1 MSEPSVEPSRPRRG
15 NVLFITVDQWRGDCL
30 GIDGHPVVETPTIDR
45 LAREGTRFR
54 RHYANAAP
62 CGPSRA
68 CLYTGTYLMTNRA
81 VLNGTP
87 LDDRFTNI
95 AREARQLGY
104 DPKLFGYTDS
114 AVDPRGLPLDDPR
127 LFSYEG
133 VLPGFDAV
141 VDLRGE
147 RLDVWAA
154 WLATKGY
161 DIPERL
167 SDLYRPADDPDAA
180 SHGRTWAPTRYAAE
194 HSETAFLT
202 ESLIDWIAGHRAAT
216 SDPWFV
222 HASYVRPHPP
232 YIAPAPYHDRYD
244 PASVP
249 MPVQSEG
256 LEADRAQHRFAA
268 AVIGLDGITA
278 PTDERELRQ
287 LRATYYGMMTEV
299 DAQLGRLV
307 DWLRSAGEL
316 DDTLVVLTSDHGDQ
330 MGDHGLI
337 EKLGYWDESYHVPL
351 IVRDPSTPSGSR
363 GRAVDRLTEHVD
375 VLPTILDWMGVEAPL
390 QCDGRSLL
398 DFVRGGEPDAPWR
411 TEVHW
416 QWDFRSPRDHVVE
429 DLYGMTM
436 EQCSLD
442 VIRDDRFKYVHF
454 GAMAPILFDLERDPH
469 QFANVAE
476 HPDYASVR
484 ADYAGRLL
492 SWRMRHDERTL
503 TGHYIDTDGLS
514 IRRDPR
520 L

>member
-1 MSEPSVEPSRPRRG
+1 MSARG

-30 GIDGHPVVETPTIDR
+30 GIDGHPVVQTPALDR

-95 AREARQLGY
+95 AREARDLGY

-114 AVDPRGLPLDDPR
+114 AIDPRGLAPDDPR

-133 VLPGFDAV
+133 VLPGFDPV

-147 RLDVWAA
+147 QLDVWAA
-154 WLATKGY
+154 WLGTKGY
-161 DIPERL
+161 AVPERL
-167 SDLYRPADDPDAA
+167 LDLYLPADDPDAA
-180 SHGRTWAPTRYAAE
+180 DHEASWAPARYAAE
-194 HSETAFLT
+194 HSEAAFLT
-202 ESLIDWIAGHRAAT
+202 ESLIDWIDGHRST
-216 SDPWFV
+216 SPDPWFV
-222 HASYVRPHPP
+222 HASYIRPHPP
-232 YIAPAPYHDRYD
+232 YRAPAPFHDRYD
-244 PASVP
+244 PAGVP
-249 MPVQSEG
+249 LPVQSEG
-256 LEADRAQHRFAA
+256 LAAERAQHPFAD
-268 AVIGLDGITA
+268 AVLGMDGIRA
-278 PTDERELRQ
+278 PEEEPAMRQ
-287 LRATYYGMMTEV
+287 LRATYYGMMSEV
-299 DAQLGRLV
+299 DHQLGILV
-307 DWLRSAGEL
+307 DWLAATGEL
-316 DDTLVVLTSDHGDQ
+316 DRTLVVLTSDHGDQ
-330 MGDHGLI
+330 MGDHGLV

-351 IVRDPSTPSGSR
+351 IIRDPEAPPASR
-363 GRAVDRLTEHVD
+363 GSAVDALTEHVD
-375 VLPTILDWMGVEAPL
+375 VMPTILDWLGAEVPL

-398 DFVRGGEPDAPWR
+398 ELVGGGVPAAPWR

-416 QWDFRSPRDHVVE
+416 QWDFRSPRDHLIE
-429 DLYGMTM
+429 DLLGVTM

-442 VIRDDRFKYVHF
+442 VVRDDRFKYVHF
-454 GAMAPILFDLERDPH
+454 GAMEPILFDLERDPE
-469 QFANVAE
+469 QFVNVATD
-476 HPDYASVR
+476 PAYATVR

-503 TGHYIDTDGLS
+503 TGHYIDTDGLA

-520 L
+520 V

>member
-1 MSEPSVEPSRPRRG
+1 MSLRG

-30 GIDGHPVVETPTIDR
+30 GIDGHPVVQTPALDH

-54 RHYANAAP
+54 RHHANAAP

-87 LDDRFTNI
+87 LDDRFTNL
-95 AREARQLGY
+95 AREARRLGF

-114 AVDPRGLPLDDPR
+114 AIDPRGLAPDDPR

-133 VLPGFDAV
+133 VLPGFDPV

-147 RLDVWAA
+147 RLDAWAE

-161 DIPERL
+161 EIPERL
-167 SDLYRPADDPDAA
+167 DDLYRPADVPGAA
-180 SHGRTWAPTRYAAE
+180 DHASTWAPARYAAE
-194 HSETAFLT
+194 HSEAAFLT
-202 ESLIDWIAGHRAAT
+202 TSLIDWVAEHRAR
-216 SDPWFV
+216 SGSPWFA
-222 HASYVRPHPP
+222 HASYIRPHPP
-232 YIAPAPYHDRYD
+232 YLAPAPYHDRYD
-244 PASVP
+244 PADVELPIRSP
-249 MPVQSEG
+249 G
-256 LEADRAQHRFAA
+256 LAAERAQHPFAA
-268 AVIGLDGITA
+268 AVLGLDGIVA
-278 PTDERELRQ
+278 PEDEAELRQ
-287 LRATYYGMMTEV
+287 LRATYYGMMSEV
-299 DAQLGRLV
+299 DDQLGRLV
-307 DWLRSAGEL
+307 DWLDDAGEL
-316 DDTLVVLTSDHGDQ
+316 DRTLVVLTSDHGDQ

-351 IVRDPSTPSGSR
+351 IVRDPDAPPSSR
-363 GRAVDRLTEHVD
+363 GTAVDHPTEHVD
-375 VLPTILDWMGVEAPL
+375 VMPTILDWLGAEVPL

-398 DFVRGGEPDAPWR
+398 PFVGGGEPDAPWR
-411 TEVHW
+411 TELHW

-429 DLYGMTM
+429 DLLGFTM

-454 GAMAPILFDLERDPH
+454 GAMEPILFDLERDPE
-469 QFANVAE
+469 QFTNVARD
-476 HPDYASVR
+476 PAYAAIV
-484 ADYAGRLL
+484 AEYAGKLL

-503 TGHYIDTDGLS
+503 TGHYIDSDGLS

-520 L
+520 V

>member
-1 MSEPSVEPSRPRRG
+1 MAEGAAPPG

-30 GIDGHPVVETPTIDR
+30 GIDGHPVVETPTLDR

-54 RHYANAAP
+54 RHHANAAP

-87 LDDRFTNI
+87 LDDRFTNV
-95 AREARQLGY
+95 AREARRLGY

-114 AVDPRGLPLDDPR
+114 AVDPRGLAPDDPR

-133 VLPGFDAV
+133 VLPGFDVV

-147 RLDVWAA
+147 QLGPWAD
-154 WLATKGY
+154 WLATMGY

-167 SDLYRPADDPDAA
+167 AELYLPAPVDGASDRAP
-180 SHGRTWAPTRYAAE
+180 TWAPARYAAE
-194 HSETAFLT
+194 HSEAAFLT
-202 ESLIDWIAGHRAAT
+202 GSLIEWLEAQQAAGAG
-216 SDPWFV
+216 PWFV
-222 HASYVRPHPP
+222 HASYIRPHPP
-232 YIAPAPYHDRYD
+232 YLAPAPYHDRYD
-244 PASVP
+244 PAEVP
-249 MPVQSEG
+249 MPVRSDG
-256 LEADRAQHRFAA
+256 LAAERAQHPFAA
-268 AVIGLDGITA
+268 TVLGLDGIRA
-278 PTDERELRQ
+278 PKDDDELRQ
-287 LRATYYGMMTEV
+287 LRATYYGMMSEV

-307 DWLRSAGEL
+307 DWLADAGEL
-316 DDTLVVLTSDHGDQ
+316 DRTLVVLTSDHGDQ

-351 IVRDPSTPSGSR
+351 IVRDPSAPPGSR
-363 GRAVDRLTEHVD
+363 GSAVDRFTEHVD
-375 VLPTILDWMGVEAPL
+375 VLPTILDWLGVEAPL

-398 DFVRGGEPDAPWR
+398 DFVRGGEPEAPWR
-411 TEVHW
+411 GELHW
-416 QWDFRSPRDHVVE
+416 QWDFRSPRDHVAE
-429 DLYGMTM
+429 DVFGLTM

-454 GAMAPILFDLERDPH
+454 GAMEPILFDLERDPD
-469 QFANVAE
+469 QFTNVARD
-476 HPDYASVR
+476 PDYAEVR

-520 L
+520 V